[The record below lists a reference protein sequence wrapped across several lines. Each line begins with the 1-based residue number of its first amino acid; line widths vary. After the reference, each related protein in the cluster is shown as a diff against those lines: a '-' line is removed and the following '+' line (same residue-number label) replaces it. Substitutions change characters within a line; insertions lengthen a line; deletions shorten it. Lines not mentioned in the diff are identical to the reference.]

1 MSIKD
6 KILDAINSLLS
17 FPNEV
22 PKELKEDNEEQEQE
36 QEQEETLLSNDDYN
50 FSNEGYIAATEPKP
64 QPKEFLING
73 SIKRGDL

>member
-22 PKELKEDNEEQEQE
+22 SKELKEDNEEQEQE
-36 QEQEETLLSNDDYN
+36 QEETLLSNTITIFQTRDILQRPSQNLNQRN
-50 FSNEGYIAATEPKP
+50 F
-64 QPKEFLING
+64 
-73 SIKRGDL
+73 

>member
-6 KILDAINSLLS
+6 KILDAINSLFS

-22 PKELKEDNEEQEQE
+22 PKELKEDIEE

>member
-1 MSIKD
+1 MSLKD

-22 PKELKEDNEEQEQE
+22 PKELKEDSEE

>member
-22 PKELKEDNEEQEQE
+22 PKELKEDNEEH
-36 QEQEETLLSNDDYN
+36 EQEETLLSNDDYN
-50 FSNEGYIAATEPKP
+50 FSNEGYITATEPKP

>member
-1 MSIKD
+1 MT
-6 KILDAINSLLS
+6 
-17 FPNEV
+17 NEYIR
-22 PKELKEDNEEQEQE
+22 KSKG
-36 QEQEETLLSNDDYN
+36 NDDYN

>member
-22 PKELKEDNEEQEQE
+22 PKELKEDEQEQE
-36 QEQEETLLSNDDYN
+36 
-50 FSNEGYIAATEPKP
+50 K
-64 QPKEFLING
+64 K
-73 SIKRGDL
+73 

>member
-17 FPNEV
+17 LPNEV
-22 PKELKEDNEEQEQE
+22 PKELKEDNEEQE
-36 QEQEETLLSNDDYN
+36 ETLLSNDDYN
-50 FSNEGYIAATEPKP
+50 FSSEGYIAATEPKP
-64 QPKEFLING
+64 QPKDFLING

>member
-22 PKELKEDNEEQEQE
+22 PKELKEDNEE

>member
-6 KILDAINSLLS
+6 KFLDAINSLLS
-17 FPNEV
+17 FLNEV
-22 PKELKEDNEEQEQE
+22 PKELKEDNEE